1 MFVLQSAQSY
11 NYITDTVL
19 LVFDVGIYI
28 FFCVTEILKS
38 RYNVIGMFQ
47 RVQCNCYITMGTL
60 LFVCCREISSIGILR
75 RI

>member
-28 FFCVTEILKS
+28 FFV
-38 RYNVIGMFQ
+38 
-47 RVQCNCYITMGTL
+47 
-60 LFVCCREISSIGILR
+60 LR
-75 RI
+75 K